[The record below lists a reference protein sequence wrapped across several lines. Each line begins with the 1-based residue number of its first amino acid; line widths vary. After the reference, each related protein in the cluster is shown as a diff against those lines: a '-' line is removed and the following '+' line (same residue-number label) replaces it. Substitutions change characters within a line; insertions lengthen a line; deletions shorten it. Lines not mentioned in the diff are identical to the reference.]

1 MYKYT
6 LFGSVVGNILA
17 MLSNIFNLI
26 INNQNFISL
35 PNEFDRNKIFFEYLK
50 NLNVKKRWEA
60 QRFCDYVFTFR
71 THVGRFYQLSSED
84 RKQAAH
90 HQAACILAR
99 SRAISDETFSI
110 SRPARKI
117 FEIFGPKSHAISRGA
132 AC

>member
-6 LFGSVVGNILA
+6 LFGSVVGNVLA
-17 MLSNIFNLI
+17 MLSNILNLI
-26 INNQNFISL
+26 VNNQNFISL

-90 HQAACILAR
+90 HKAEWILAQ
-99 SRAISDETFSI
+99 SHAIVIANFSG
-110 SRPARKI
+110 RKI
-117 FEIFGPKSHAISRGA
+117 FENFGPKTAENRT
-132 AC
+132 